1 MSSSAMLTSPPIP
14 LRKFSNSVA
23 TCVCPPP
30 GWNSCCIIGMKASGA
45 RKALAPPCVPNVNPV
60 LCAPPPPPSG
70 PIPMLTCT
78 PGKMFENCDAICA
91 ICARSAS
98 SARRAGSGGT

>member
-1 MSSSAMLTSPPIP
+1 

-45 RKALAPPCVPNVNPV
+45 RKAFAPP
-60 LCAPPPPPSG
+60 LCSEREPCALRAAAAVRSHPHAH
-70 PIPMLTCT
+70 LH
-78 PGKMFENCDAICA
+78 PG
-91 ICARSAS
+91 
-98 SARRAGSGGT
+98 